1 MINFLLGFLTAD
13 FLFSLILYFRKDIF
27 LNFDKKFLLFSLMID
42 LFLISILFLIKHAK
56 KFR

>member
-13 FLFSLILYFRKDIF
+13 FLFSLVLYFRKDIF

-56 KFR
+56 KIR

>member
-56 KFR
+56 KIR

>member
-13 FLFSLILYFRKDIF
+13 FLFSLVLYFRKDIF
-27 LNFDKKFLLFSLMID
+27 LNFDKYFILFSLMID

-56 KFR
+56 KIR

>member
-27 LNFDKKFLLFSLMID
+27 FNFDKKFLLFSLMID

-56 KFR
+56 KIR